1 MALDL
6 QKQFEADLS
15 NIKSELKNA
24 IDDARPKDLLQIQRR
39 AADLRTQIANSEA
52 FSKFLVH
59 KEMTRL
65 RFRDADRDNEILL
78 RKTARIISEAKTEEE
93 KIMIRNRF
101 ERVKHLLAPE
111 PAVNKELEDF
121 KLKHEAEIENI
132 KKTHTEEL
140 DKVKK
145 KHSEDLDEL
154 KNKFKQDI
162 EKNEKEKD
170 DLLNQRIEIEQEFK
184 KIKDQFAELR
194 ENTQ

>member
-1 MALDL
+1 MALDQ
-6 QKQFEADLS
+6 QKQFEADLA
-15 NIKSELKNA
+15 NIKNDLKSA

-39 AADLRTQIANSEA
+39 ASDLRTQIASSEA
-52 FSKFLVH
+52 FSKYLAH

-65 RFRDADRDNEILL
+65 RFRDADRDNEMLL

-111 PAVNKELEDF
+111 PVVNKVLEDF
-121 KLKHEAEIENI
+121 KLKHDAEIEDI

-140 DKVKK
+140 GKVEK

-154 KNKFKQDI
+154 KNKFREDK
-162 EKNEKEKD
+162 EKSNKEKD
-170 DLLNQRIEIEQEFK
+170 DLLNQRIEIEQELK
-184 KIKDQFAELR
+184 KIKDQYTEFKDGP
-194 ENTQ
+194 Q

>member
-1 MALDL
+1 MALDQ

-15 NIKSELKNA
+15 NIKSNLKSA

-39 AADLRTQIANSEA
+39 ASDLRTQIANSEA
-52 FSKFLVH
+52 FSKFLAH

-78 RKTARIISEAKTEEE
+78 RKTARIILEAKTEEE

-111 PAVNKELEDF
+111 PAVNKGLEDF
-121 KLKHEAEIENI
+121 KLKHDAEIENI

-140 DKVKK
+140 LKVEK
-145 KHSEDLDEL
+145 KHSEDIDEL
-154 KNKFKQDI
+154 KNKFKEDI
-162 EKNEKEKD
+162 EKSNKEKD

-184 KIKDQFAELR
+184 KIKDQYTEFKDGP
-194 ENTQ
+194 Q

>member
-1 MALDL
+1 MALDQ

-15 NIKSELKNA
+15 NIKSDLKNA
-24 IDDARPKDLLQIQRR
+24 IDAARPKDLLQIQRR
-39 AADLRTQIANSEA
+39 ASDLRTQIANSEA

-65 RFRDADRDNEILL
+65 RFRDADRDNEMLL

-111 PAVNKELEDF
+111 PVVNKELEDF
-121 KLKHEAEIENI
+121 KLKHDAEIDNI

-140 DKVKK
+140 GKVEK

-154 KNKFKQDI
+154 KNKFKENKERSD
-162 EKNEKEKD
+162 KEKD

-194 ENTQ
+194 ENNQ

>member
-1 MALDL
+1 MALDQ
-6 QKQFEADLS
+6 QKQFEADLA
-15 NIKSELKNA
+15 NIKGDLKNA
-24 IDDARPKDLLQIQRR
+24 IDAARPKDLLQIQRR
-39 AADLRTQIANSEA
+39 ASDLRTQIANSEV

-65 RFRDADRDNEILL
+65 RFRDADRDNEMLL

-111 PAVNKELEDF
+111 PVVNKELEDF
-121 KLKHEAEIENI
+121 KLKHDAEIDNI

-140 DKVKK
+140 GKVEK

-154 KNKFKQDI
+154 KNKFKENKERSD
-162 EKNEKEKD
+162 KEKD

-194 ENTQ
+194 ENNL